1 MKNIL
6 ITGGSGFL
14 GSHLVKKLLHKK
26 NIKIYILV
34 RYETNFLRLN
44 SIKNKITLINLSKN
58 LELYFKKYKFHT
70 IIHCATDYGRDAKK
84 SKLDIVNANLILPLK
99 LIELAIKFKV
109 KTFINTDTF
118 LPKDMS
124 EYSLSKDHFYQWFR
138 YYSEKITC
146 INIKLEHFFG
156 PEDNETKFVI
166 FIILKLIQKTKYIN
180 LTKGEQKRDFIYIDD
195 VIDALEKIILFS
207 YKKKKGFY
215 KFEIGTGKSTSIKK
229 IVLLI
234 KKLTKN
240 KITKLN
246 FGKIPYRKNE
256 FMNAQ
261 INLKLLKSI
270 NWKPKTTLI
279 KAIKKTVKYYNI
291 NK

>member
-1 MKNIL
+1 MQNIL

-14 GSHLVKKLLHKK
+14 GSNLIKKLLKRK
-26 NIKIYILV
+26 NLKIFILV
-34 RYETNFLRLN
+34 RKETNFLRLN
-44 SIKNKITLINLSKN
+44 SIKNKITHINLNKN
-58 LELYFKKYKFHT
+58 LESFFYKYKFHT
-70 IIHCATDYGRDAKK
+70 IIHCATDYGRGAKK
-84 SKLDIVNANLILPLK
+84 SKLDIINANLILPLT

-124 EYSLSKDHFYQWFR
+124 EYSLSKDHFYQWFK
-138 YYSEKITC
+138 YYSKKITC

-156 PEDNETKFVI
+156 PGDNKTKFVI

-195 VIDALEKIILFS
+195 VIEALEKIILFS
-207 YKKKKGFY
+207 NKKKKGFY
-215 KFEIGTGKSTSIKK
+215 KFEIGTGKSISIKK

-246 FGKIPYRKNE
+246 FGKKPYRKNE
-256 FMNAQ
+256 FMNAKVN
-261 INLKLLKSI
+261 IELLKSI
-270 NWKPKTTLI
+270 NWKPKTTLMDGI
-279 KAIKKTVKYYNI
+279 SKTIKYYNT